1 MAHQELHE
9 PNQLR
14 HKKYECEDDKSE
26 ECMTKNFADDIAV
39 KNAHGANRECSTA
52 PVLAEVA
59 ARPERFWR

>member
-1 MAHQELHE
+1 MTNQELHE

-26 ECMTKNFADDIAV
+26 ECMTENLADDIAV

-52 PVLAEVA
+52 PVLATAVA
-59 ARPERFWR
+59 PPERSSR

>member
-9 PNQLR
+9 SNQLR
-14 HKKYECEDDKSE
+14 HEKYECEDDKSE
-26 ECMTKNFADDIAV
+26 ECMTENFADDIAV